1 MAEEKHVGLSL
12 AETLR
17 IAWKAIAAN
26 PLRSA
31 LTALGVIIGV
41 AAVVALTMVG
51 QGTTR
56 NVTQL
61 LEGLGTNLLTVGPAQ
76 GSRGP

>member
-26 PLRSA
+26 PFA
-31 LTALGVIIGV
+31 
-41 AAVVALTMVG
+41 
-51 QGTTR
+51 
-56 NVTQL
+56 
-61 LEGLGTNLLTVGPAQ
+61 P
-76 GSRGP
+76 P